1 VRAMAR
7 FLVSTRV
14 WRVVL
19 VLLVVVVGG
28 LAVMPVPP
36 RELSTGWDKLNHT
49 LAFAALT
56 FVARLAFPHG
66 RRAGWAVA
74 LAMFAYG
81 GLIEIVQLFVPGRES
96 EWADLLGD
104 TSGIAVGMLLATWV
118 LRRGR
123 S

>member
-1 VRAMAR
+1 MTR
-7 FLVSTRV
+7 FLASTRV

-19 VLLVVVVGG
+19 VA

-36 RELSTGWDKLNHT
+36 RELSTGWDKLNHSA
-49 LAFAALT
+49 AFAALT
-56 FVARLAFPHG
+56 FVARLAFPAG
-66 RRAGWAVA
+66 RHANWTVA

-104 TSGIAVGMLLATWV
+104 TIGIGVGMLLAFWA
-118 LRRGR
+118 LRRTR